1 MNDNLSRGTVSR
13 RIADFFDREYC
24 VLVGRA
30 TTGLKLVFDL
40 FSIDGEIIYPAYTC
54 PSPVY
59 SSVYSGAKPVF
70 CDVNQDY
77 NLNPSSLSE
86 YINDKT
92 EAVVPV
98 HMFGHPAK
106 IDEIEKICHDDILL
120 IEDSCQA
127 VGAEYNGNRTGSWGD
142 VSVVSFGNK
151 KPIDAGGGGAVLT
164 DDEDIA
170 SRLRSAEKE
179 VPIRDNERL
188 EKLYDHYREIYYSI
202 EDFKKMKPEA
212 EKLFQAFPEVFEE
225 LYIRGFEEYLLPE
238 INSAFDS
245 LEQDIEER
253 KKNARRYR
261 ESIDLPEVTHPD
273 PLGTPVYYR
282 YSLMLK
288 TTELRDSVVSYLR
301 ERDFHVSTLY
311 DTIHRRFGVTSE
323 FPNAEYLSERTVNL
337 WVHGVDSDYV
347 ENCSEAVEEAVEEA
361 RG

>member
-1 MNDNLSRGTVSR
+1 VSR
-13 RIADFFDREYC
+13 RVADLFNREHC

-30 TTGLKLVFDL
+30 TTGLKLIFDAL
-40 FSIDGEIIYPAYTC
+40 SINGEVVYPAYTC

-59 SSVYSGAKPVF
+59 AALYSGATPTF
-70 CDVNQDY
+70 CDVGDDY
-77 NLNPSSLSE
+77 NMHPGSLSDSITDE
-86 YINDKT
+86 T
-92 EAVVPV
+92 EAVVPI
-98 HMFGHPAK
+98 HMFGHPVRM
-106 IDEIEKICHDDILL
+106 DEIEEICGDDVLL
-120 IEDSCQA
+120 IEDTCQA
-127 VGAEYNGNRTGSWGD
+127 VCSEYGGTETGSWGD
-142 VSVVSFGNK
+142 ISVVSFGDK
-151 KPIDAGGGGAVLT
+151 KPIDAGSGGAVLT
-164 DDEDIA
+164 DDGDVA
-170 SRLRSAEKE
+170 SRLRGAEEE
-179 VPIRDNERL
+179 VPIRDKKRLERL
-188 EKLYDHYREIYYSI
+188 YDYYREIYYSI

-225 LYIRGFEEYLLPE
+225 LYIRGFEEYLIPE
-238 INSAFDS
+238 INSTFDS

-253 KKNARRYR
+253 KKNARGYR

-273 PLGTPVYYR
+273 PLGMPVYYR

-288 TTELRDSVVSYLR
+288 TPELRDSVVSYLR

-337 WVHGVDSDYV
+337 WVHGVDSEYV